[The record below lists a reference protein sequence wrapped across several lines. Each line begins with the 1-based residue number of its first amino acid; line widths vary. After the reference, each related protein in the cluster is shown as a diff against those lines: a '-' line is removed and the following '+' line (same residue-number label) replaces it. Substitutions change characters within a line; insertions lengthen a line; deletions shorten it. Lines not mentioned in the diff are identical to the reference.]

1 MLHPNI
7 KERFEVLTSS
17 IKGASHEV
25 HESGLEKPFHVANT
39 LAIIDQSEF
48 RRSPLIES
56 EIFGPYAT
64 VVMYDDTRI
73 IEEYLR
79 ECAGQLTCSVFS
91 NTEGISA
98 NQHII
103 DLAIDKVGRMIIND
117 VPTGVVVSNAMQHG
131 GPYPASSD
139 SRFTAVGSASIFR
152 FVRDVTIQKNI
163 I

>member
-7 KERFEVLTSS
+7 KAKFEALISR
-17 IKGASHEV
+17 IKKASYEV
-25 HESGLEKPFHVANT
+25 HESGLEKPFHVANAV
-39 LAIIDQSEF
+39 AIIDQSEF
-48 RRSPLIES
+48 KTSPLIES

-91 NTEGISA
+91 NTEGITA

-103 DLAIDKVGRMIIND
+103 NLAINQVGRMIIND
-117 VPTGVVVSNAMQHG
+117 VPTGVVVSKAMQHG

-139 SRFTAVGSASIFR
+139 SRFTAVGSLSIFR